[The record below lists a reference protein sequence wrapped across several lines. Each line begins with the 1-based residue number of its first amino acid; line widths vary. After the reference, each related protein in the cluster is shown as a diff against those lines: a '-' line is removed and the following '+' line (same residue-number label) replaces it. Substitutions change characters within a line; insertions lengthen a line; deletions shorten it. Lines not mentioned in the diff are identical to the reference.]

1 MKLKLASGIVCG
13 LILAFAVIG
22 TPSLKAQ
29 QKKKPGVYATFDTS
43 EGTIVVELFEK
54 EAPITV
60 KNFTE
65 LAEGKKKY
73 KDPRDGQEKTGHYYD
88 GTIFHRVIP
97 DFMIQGGDPT
107 GTGTGDPG
115 YKFQNESSPSNKFD
129 KAGRLAMANAGRNT
143 NGSQFFI
150 TEGPVPLS
158 EQDYTIFGQ
167 VVDGLDVVKKIARV
181 PKAPKDARNPEGSRP
196 AKDVVLK
203 KVTIERV
210 PAGS

>member
-13 LILAFAVIG
+13 LILTFAVIG
-22 TPSLKAQ
+22 TPLKAQ
-29 QKKKPGVYATFDTS
+29 QKKKPGLYATLQTS
-43 EGTIVVELFEK
+43 DGTIVCELFEK

-65 LAEGKKKY
+65 LGEGKKKY

-97 DFMIQGGDPT
+97 GFMIQGGDPT
-107 GTGTGDPG
+107 GTGMGDPG
-115 YKFQNESSPSNKFD
+115 YKFQNESAPNIKFD
-129 KAGRLAMANAGRNT
+129 KPGRLAMANSGRDT

-150 TEGPVPLS
+150 TDGPVQLS
-158 EQDYTIFGQ
+158 EKDYTIFGQ
-167 VVDGLDVVKKIARV
+167 VVEGLDIVAKIARE
-181 PKAPKDARNPEGSRP
+181 PKATKDNPEGSKP
-196 AKDVVLK
+196 LKPVVLQ